1 MKELIEKVAFV
12 ILNYNNSQDTVECI
26 ESVQKI
32 DYKNFEIILIDNDS
46 TDDSVDILSSKF
58 PEITLIQTGINL
70 GYAGGNNVGIKKA
83 IDSKA
88 DYICV
93 LNNDVVVDTNFL
105 TILIDSIKKNPDIG
119 IIGPRICEYSQPTI
133 IQSTGATINL
143 NRGTL
148 DIINGNCEDSSIP
161 FSLLDCDYI
170 GGACMLFSKDL
181 IANIG
186 YIPEDYFLFYEETE
200 WCLKAKKLGY
210 RVVCN
215 TESKVIHK
223 GSASIGKVSGLAE
236 YYLYRNRV
244 YFIKKNASVKNKLIF
259 YPYLILTT
267 FYKVLLKK
275 QNKKSIKFYL
285 DGFCEKD
292 SYRK

>member
-105 TILIDSIKKNPDIG
+105 TILIDSIKK
-119 IIGPRICEYSQPTI
+119 
-133 IQSTGATINL
+133 IQI
-143 NRGTL
+143 
-148 DIINGNCEDSSIP
+148 
-161 FSLLDCDYI
+161 
-170 GGACMLFSKDL
+170 
-181 IANIG
+181 
-186 YIPEDYFLFYEETE
+186 
-200 WCLKAKKLGY
+200 
-210 RVVCN
+210 
-215 TESKVIHK
+215 
-223 GSASIGKVSGLAE
+223 
-236 YYLYRNRV
+236 
-244 YFIKKNASVKNKLIF
+244 
-259 YPYLILTT
+259 
-267 FYKVLLKK
+267 
-275 QNKKSIKFYL
+275 
-285 DGFCEKD
+285 
-292 SYRK
+292 